1 MTNNYQFYCVPSWS
15 TCKKAKA
22 WLEQNSIQFTY
33 LDLLKEPP
41 GLKELKQIAKI
52 NNLNVKDL
60 INLKS
65 QVFKKLKPDLK
76 NMDEKSIAN
85 LINEN
90 PRILLRPILT
100 DGETLVLGFKENQY
114 KELIRWNLPNIIPN
128 NFCLTTN

>member
-1 MTNNYQFYCVPSWS
+1 M
-15 TCKKAKA
+15 
-22 WLEQNSIQFTY
+22 
-33 LDLLKEPP
+33 
-41 GLKELKQIAKI
+41 
-52 NNLNVKDL
+52 NVKDL

-114 KELIRWNLPNIIPN
+114 KELIR
-128 NFCLTTN
+128 